1 MTSAAAEKSAPAEA
15 LLTAGTTSE
24 YLPVEL
30 SIVTYGFSA
39 IVGVAATVVNGP
51 TVGSADPLGAGPQC
65 DGGAPSTPLKTMFQT
80 PPPHAPTVQ
89 SRENHCCCEPGT
101 TPLLPE
107 VPLEVRGRSYD
118 G

>member
-80 PPPHAPTVQ
+80 PPPPRADRAVA
-89 SRENHCCCEPGT
+89 RE
-101 TPLLPE
+101 PLL
-107 VPLEVRGRSYD
+107 LRARHHAAAAGGAIGSTR
-118 G
+118 